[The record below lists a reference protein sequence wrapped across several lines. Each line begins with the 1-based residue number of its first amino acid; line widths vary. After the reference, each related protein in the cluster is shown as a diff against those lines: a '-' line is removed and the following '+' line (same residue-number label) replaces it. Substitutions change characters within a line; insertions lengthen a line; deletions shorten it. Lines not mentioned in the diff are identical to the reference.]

1 MQPMSTNDELESNME
16 GRCHGTFYS
25 TVPALIWKDHEKLRN
40 IFRSRLQ
47 PRISKVRRA
56 CGNRYTETYSRNQTV
71 SNFYIARNEILT
83 ACCRVIRGVNWEQ
96 CSNISKAISVTTNGW
111 LTRLMQ
117 CEDFINSS
125 CRGSLKSKMN
135 EMLQF
140 IMSERAF
147 TYRNDASTLTLLIF

>member
-1 MQPMSTNDELESNME
+1 
-16 GRCHGTFYS
+16 
-25 TVPALIWKDHEKLRN
+25 
-40 IFRSRLQ
+40 
-47 PRISKVRRA
+47 
-56 CGNRYTETYSRNQTV
+56 
-71 SNFYIARNEILT
+71 
-83 ACCRVIRGVNWEQ
+83 VIRGVNWEQ